1 MKKQMCGVLGL
12 ALVMAIGFATIVRAE
27 DDYKKFGV
35 RVRAIYVMP
44 SEDFDNELSAAK
56 FKVNDN
62 IIPELDLEYF
72 FLKNVSTELILGV
85 SKHDIKSDAD
95 GQLVGSTWL
104 LPPTLTVKYHPL
116 AGNTISPYVGVGVNY
131 TIPFESKFNGVSD
144 FKVDNSFGWAAQ
156 AGVDIKLK
164 DSLYFNLD
172 YKYIKADTKIRVG
185 GTKYDL
191 DLNPNLFGIGVG
203 YRF

>member
-1 MKKQMCGVLGL
+1 MKKRLSGVLVM
-12 ALVMAIGFATIVRAE
+12 ALVMAMGFATIARAE
-27 DDYKKFGV
+27 EDLKKFGV
-35 RVRAIYVMP
+35 RIRAIYVMP
-44 SEDFDNELSAAK
+44 AEDFDNELSAAK

-156 AGVDIKLK
+156 AGVDIKFK
-164 DSLYFNLD
+164 DNLYFNLD
-172 YKYIKADTKIRVG
+172 YKYIKADTKIRVN